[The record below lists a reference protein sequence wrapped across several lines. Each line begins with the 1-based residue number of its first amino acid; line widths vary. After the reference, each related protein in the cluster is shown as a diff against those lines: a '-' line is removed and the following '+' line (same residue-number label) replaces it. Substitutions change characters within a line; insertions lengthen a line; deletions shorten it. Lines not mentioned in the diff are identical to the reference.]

1 MAIFKNKYINNYRKS
16 LIIICKENRLRYKM
30 TQKELAKSIGVSQG
44 LISCFERGKLDSFT
58 IFTAYVYMFD
68 INF

>member
-1 MAIFKNKYINNYRKS
+1 MAIFKNEYMNSYCKS
-16 LIIICKENRLRYKM
+16 LINVCKESRLRYKM
-30 TQKELAKSIGVSQG
+30 TQKELAKNIGVSQG

-58 IFTAYVYMFD
+58 IFTAYVYMFG